1 MEYQVNYLYFFIN
14 PKINFT
20 ILDKRTRGWLLVDTP
35 WPTLLST
42 MVYLGIVW
50 YGPRLMKDRKPF
62 RLTWALI
69 PYNLAMAALNAFI
82 AFEVQPF
89 LYFFFAFY

>member
-1 MEYQVNYLYFFIN
+1 MSQIKKNKTN
-14 PKINFT
+14 KNFST
-20 ILDKRTRGWLLVDTP
+20 YNLLILDKRTRGWLLVDTP

-42 MVYLGIVW
+42 VVYLAIVW
-50 YGPRLMKDRKPF
+50 YGPKFMRDRKPF

-82 AFEVQPF
+82 AFEVKK
-89 LYFFFAFY
+89 YFVKLQ